1 MKPSLDLSALQR
13 AVLTPMQWSVILIGI
28 FVPMSVA
35 LDNLMLAVILLGALP
50 SLGSILRIVSWHP
63 VARASIMLF
72 GMLFLAM
79 FYGKTPLHEAFSILG
94 KYVDLMFVPIFIY
107 FLSEEK
113 YRQRARHAFLLAM
126 AITLF
131 LSYLVDFRILPVMS
145 WMSRFAE
152 EDNPVIFYSH
162 ITQNNL
168 MAFAI
173 FLALLECRDA
183 GDRLKRIAWCVYA
196 ILGTANVLFMVKGRT
211 GYMILVALLA
221 WFAWTS
227 LARCMRQRGR
237 KWGVRQGAFLGL
249 GLVMMVVVTYYTSAR
264 LHERVALVVSEYQAW
279 TPDHGKDTSTGE
291 RLDFYYNTIQIVR
304 DNFPFGVGTGGFPA
318 AYTQQT
324 EHKDVF
330 QTRNPHNEYLMISV
344 QTGLIGLVLL
354 LYLFYMLW
362 RQAPMLPVTL
372 EQDAARGLVLA
383 FILNCLVNSA
393 LHDHV
398 DGLFFAFMTATLFA
412 GLKKERR
419 NA

>member
-1 MKPSLDLSALQR
+1 MKPIFDVAVIQR
-13 AVLTPMQWSVILIGI
+13 ALHSPMQWCVILIGI
-28 FVPMSVA
+28 FVTMSVA
-35 LDNLMLAVILLGALP
+35 LDNLMLALILLGALP
-50 SLGSILRIVSWHP
+50 SMGSILRIVSWHP
-63 VARASIMLF
+63 VARAAIMLF
-72 GMLFLAM
+72 TMLFIAM

-113 YRQRARHAFLLAM
+113 MRHRARYAFLFAM
-126 AITLF
+126 GITLF
-131 LSYLVDFRILPVMS
+131 LSYLVDFRILSVMS
-145 WMSRFAE
+145 WMSQFTE
-152 EDNPVIFYSH
+152 VKNPVIFYSH

-183 GDRLKRIAWCVYA
+183 IDRMKQIAWCMFA
-196 ILGTANVLFMVKGRT
+196 AFGTVNVLFMVQGRT
-211 GYMILVALLA
+211 GYMILVALLT

-227 LARCMRQRGR
+227 LTRYMHNRRR
-237 KWGVRQGAFLGL
+237 KWGLQQGALLGF
-249 GLVMMVVVTYYTSAR
+249 GLVMMLSVTYYSSAR

-279 TPDHGKDTSTGE
+279 TPDHGKDTSTGQ

-304 DNFPFGVGTGGFPA
+304 DHFPFGIGTGGFPA
-318 AYTQQT
+318 AYAQQT

-362 RQAPMLPVTL
+362 RHAPMLPVTL

-398 DGLFFAFMTATLFA
+398 DGLFFAFMTAALFA
-412 GLKKERR
+412 GLKKELR